1 LGPATVALAIP
12 LYRNL
17 GRVRANLMP
26 MLFALTAGSITA
38 IATAVSIAGVLGAP
52 PAILASLAPKSAT
65 TPIAMSLAAAYGG
78 IPSLSAVFVLMTGIF
93 GAVIVSPLMNA
104 LGIRDFAARGFA
116 AGLAAHGLGT
126 ARAFQVD
133 PTAGAFAGIA
143 LGLNGAMTAIII
155 PVVLPFLLH
164 LFSANGLTP

>member
-1 LGPATVALAIP
+1 
-12 LYRNL
+12 
-17 GRVRANLMP
+17 
-26 MLFALTAGSITA
+26 
-38 IATAVSIAGVLGAP
+38 
-52 PAILASLAPKSAT
+52 
-65 TPIAMSLAAAYGG
+65 
-78 IPSLSAVFVLMTGIF
+78 
-93 GAVIVSPLMNA
+93 MNA